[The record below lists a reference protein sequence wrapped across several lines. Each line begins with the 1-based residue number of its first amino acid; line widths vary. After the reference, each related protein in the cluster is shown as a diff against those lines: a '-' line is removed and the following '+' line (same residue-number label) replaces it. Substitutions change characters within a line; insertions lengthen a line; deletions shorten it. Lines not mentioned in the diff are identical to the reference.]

1 MTVTGKHGREQM
13 GSTGSAKRV
22 VRALAF
28 AGVLAM
34 VGPAGLAAAE
44 GGAHYDRISL
54 RAERSAQVPNDTAR
68 AQLGITLED
77 TDAVELQYR
86 VNEIMNWA
94 IEVATHYEDV
104 EAQTGGYRTHPVYKD
119 QLIDHWQATQELRVD
134 SQNVDRVTELVR
146 VLQTR
151 LQLQS
156 VTFSISHM
164 AREAAEN
171 QLIGDALGAFKE
183 RAELV
188 RETLGADS
196 YRIVNVDIG
205 TAGTLPAPVPMR
217 AMESL
222 SESGGM
228 PPALEP
234 GTSTVTV
241 TVEGTLELRN

>member
-1 MTVTGKHGREQM
+1 VTGKHGREHD
-13 GSTGSAKRV
+13 GAARGA

-28 AGVLAM
+28 AGVMAM
-34 VGPAGLAAAE
+34 VGLPGLAAAE
-44 GGAHYDRISL
+44 GGSHYDRISL
-54 RAERSAQVPNDTAR
+54 RAERSRQVPNDTAR

-77 TDAVELQYR
+77 HDAVELQYR
-86 VNEIMNWA
+86 VNEIMKWA

-104 EAQTGGYRTHPVYKD
+104 EAQTGGYRTHPVYKN
-119 QLIDHWQATQELRVD
+119 QLIDHWRATQELRVD
-134 SQNVDRVTELVR
+134 SRDVDRVTELVR

-156 VTFSISHM
+156 VTFSISPM

-171 QLIGDALGAFKE
+171 ELITEALGAFKE

-196 YRIVNVDIG
+196 YRIVHVEIG
-205 TAGTLPAPVPMR
+205 TGGTVPAPVPMR
-217 AMESL
+217 AMEAM
-222 SESGGM
+222 SEGGGM

-241 TVEGTLELRN
+241 TVDGKLEMRN